1 MKSPQQIKLD
11 LAKKRRAVSKE
22 RHEASLEATQELLTE
37 IRSLH
42 TMLNDNK
49 PFDGSVLVEQ
59 LENIANSIDISE
71 QLENLA
77 KQLPSEQKP
86 QEIDLTP
93 LVDAI
98 EANQPVVNI
107 DLEEMSKAII
117 EIRQRVEENIV
128 PAPEPGQLPEDY
140 RPYRRVIK
148 AGNRLIF
155 DDNITSASR
164 GGGGGSSR
172 ATPYENAS
180 GIPQFVTLVN
190 GAIPTTSPIL
200 LSKIDTA
207 TTAGVTYIG
216 KAAPGSSAA
225 SAVWQI
231 KKLDTNTLALDKTW
245 ADGGAFTQIWDN
257 RATTVVYS

>member
-164 GGGGGSSR
+164 GGGG
-172 ATPYENAS
+172 
-180 GIPQFVTLVN
+180 VD
-190 GAIPTTSPIL
+190 TTGL
-200 LSKIDTA
+200 A
-207 TTAGVTYIG
+207 TTAKQDEIVTAIGSITTTPKPTDAYSISNIEATATYKYFGFEDKDGAWYIMR
-216 KAAPGSSAA
+216 K
-225 SAVWQI
+225 
-231 KKLDTNTLALDKTW
+231 TLADNTFLYT
-245 ADGGAFTQIWDN
+245 AGASDYSTAWTD
-257 RATTVVYS
+257 RASQSYASYGSTF